1 MKQFS
6 KYLDKETVLVAV
18 IALAILTGW
27 GIYYPK
33 YQQDQARKAREQ
45 QELLRQENAKAKE
58 IQKQI
63 REQSAL
69 PAPPAQK
76 KVAAVR
82 KDVKQTVAPAKKVPS
97 FQRQKTVVLRNK
109 VTEITFDPNSGT
121 VIKSILRSYKTSDRK
136 NAIVFDG
143 DQAPCRTGWIEG
155 LENYKLTGVEV
166 SPVRKDNT
174 LQITRTF
181 ANAKSSF
188 MLTQILTL
196 KDNSYLL
203 EMKYILANAGKT
215 PVILPTLKIWNAG
228 IPAQQYFGG
237 DKLYSPMH
245 RLDYVFHATGDLY
258 SLDPAVKETKFLKA
272 DTEQP
277 VDWIGSTN
285 KYFGTL
291 LIAKPHFD
299 GGVQAKRRPHLI
311 PGSKDGAFHY
321 VPALCGIYKNIVIP
335 VGGVKDFTLEYFAGP
350 KTLSEVNKLP
360 KSAIQIL
367 HISSFS
373 LMEYIAR
380 PVLKLLNLLKDWC
393 GSYGVAIILLT
404 LLVRI
409 IFFPLTEK
417 GNRSMRK
424 MQTIAPKAKEIREK
438 YKDNPQLMNQKTME
452 LYRQEGVN
460 PLGGCLPI
468 LLQIPV
474 FFALYAA
481 LDSAVELRHV
491 SFLWAKDLTKPDLV
505 GPAFLFGYGIHP
517 LVLIMTALMILQQK
531 MTPSNMDPA
540 QQKMMM
546 FMPVIMLVLLYN
558 LPSGLTLYWT
568 VSQIFSILQMKYSS
582 FAAKREEAKKALEA
596 PKQS

>member
-6 KYLDKETVLVAV
+6 KYLDKETVIVAV
-18 IALAILTGW
+18 IALAILIGW

-33 YQQDQARKAREQ
+33 YQYNQALKAKEQQQLLQQETAKARE
-45 QELLRQENAKAKE
+45 L
-58 IQKQI
+58 QKQI

-69 PAPPAQK
+69 PVAAEKKSAAAQK
-76 KVAAVR
+76 TVKKAV
-82 KDVKQTVAPAKKVPS
+82 PAGKKALKI
-97 FQRQKTVVLRNK
+97 QRQKTVVLRNN
-109 VTEITFDPNSGT
+109 VTELTVDPNSGT
-121 VIKSILRSYKTSDRK
+121 IIKSVLKSYKTSDRK
-136 NAIVFDG
+136 NPIVFNN

-155 LENYKLTGVEV
+155 LENYKLTGLDTA
-166 SPVRKDNT
+166 PVTGNT
-174 LQITRTF
+174 PLQITRTF
-181 ANAKSSF
+181 SNEKSSF
-188 MLTQILTL
+188 TVTQILTL
-196 KDNSYLL
+196 KENSYQL
-203 EMKYILANAGKT
+203 EMKYILANTGKT
-215 PVILPTLKIWNAG
+215 PVILPVLKIWNAG

-258 SLDPAVKETKFLKA
+258 SLDPSVKETKFLKA
-272 DTEQP
+272 DTDQP
-277 VDWIGSTN
+277 VDWIGCTN

-299 GGVQAKRRPHLI
+299 GGVQAKRTPHLI
-311 PGSKDGAFHY
+311 PGGKEGTFHY
-321 VPALCGIYKNIVIP
+321 VPALCGIYKNVVIP
-335 VGGVKDFTLEYFAGP
+335 PGGVKDFTLQYFAGP
-350 KTLSEVNKLP
+350 KTLAEVNKLP

-380 PVLKLLNLLKDWC
+380 PVLKLLNILKEWC

-417 GNRSMRK
+417 GNRSMRE

-491 SFLWAKDLTKPDLV
+491 SFLWATDLTKPDLV

-517 LVLIMTALMILQQK
+517 LVLIMTALMVLQQK

-582 FAAKREEAKKALEA
+582 FAAKREEAKKALETR
-596 PKQS
+596 KQS

>member
-6 KYLDKETVLVAV
+6 KYLDKETITVAV
-18 IALAILTGW
+18 IALAILIGW

-33 YQQDQARKAREQ
+33 YQVSQMEKAREQ
-45 QELLRQENAKAKE
+45 QLLLKKENAKAQE
-58 IQKQI
+58 MDQQI
-63 REQSAL
+63 RKQLSAAKTSAEAGKKTEVKTAKA
-69 PAPPAQK
+69 APSGSGK
-76 KVAAVR
+76 AA
-82 KDVKQTVAPAKKVPS
+82 APK
-97 FQRQKTVVLRNK
+97 LRFYKNAVISNN
-109 VTEITFDPNSGT
+109 VTEITVDPNSGT
-121 VIKSILRSYKTSDRK
+121 IVKSTLSTYKTSDK
-136 NAIVFDG
+136 KKAIVFDSNL
-143 DQAPCRTGWIEG
+143 APCRTGWMDG
-155 LENYKLTGVEV
+155 LENYQLTSVDCP
-166 SPVRKDNT
+166 PVQKGKP
-174 LQITRTF
+174 LQITR
-181 ANAKSSF
+181 SF
-188 MLTQILTL
+188 SDGKNSFTMTQILTL
-196 KDNSYLL
+196 KENSYQL
-203 EMKYILANAGKT
+203 EMKYILANTGKT
-215 PVILPTLKIWNAG
+215 PVILPALRIWSAG
-228 IPAQQYFGG
+228 IPAMTYFGG

-245 RLDYVFHATGDLY
+245 RLDYVLHASGDLY
-258 SLDPAVKETKFLKA
+258 SLDPSVKETKFIKA

-277 VDWIGSTN
+277 VDWIGCTN
-285 KYFGTL
+285 KYFGAL

-299 GGVQAKRRPHLI
+299 GGVSVKRRPHVI
-311 PGSKDGAFHY
+311 PDSKDGAFHY

-335 VGGVKDFTLEYFAGP
+335 AGGIKEFTLVNFAGP
-350 KTLSEVNKLP
+350 KTLAEVKKLP
-360 KSAIQIL
+360 ASAIQIL

-380 PVLKLLNLLKDWC
+380 PVLKLLNLLKEWS
-393 GSYGVAIILLT
+393 GSYGIAIILLT

-424 MQTIAPKAKEIREK
+424 MQAIAPKAKEIREK

-491 SFLWAKDLTKPDLV
+491 SFLWATDLTKPDLV

-517 LVLIMTALMILQQK
+517 LVLIMTALMVLQQK

-568 VSQIFSILQMKYSS
+568 VSQIFSILQMKYSA
-582 FAAKREEAKKALEA
+582 FAAKRDEAKKAVETR
-596 PKQS
+596 S